1 MSNDASTV
9 GSFDLGIYKN
19 TNNENEV
26 LKNLQN
32 NFYEVVYL
40 LGVDDDS
47 ISEFYKKPPVGV
59 TKD

>member
-9 GSFDLGIYKN
+9 GSLDLGIYKN

-32 NFYEVVYL
+32 NVYAIVYL
-40 LGVDDDS
+40 LGVDNLNS
-47 ISEFYKKPPVGV
+47 NL
-59 TKD
+59 